1 MCVFVCVIST
11 DYYFTSFCLIK
22 SLSSFIH
29 QNSSLS
35 IKLMKQQVTEV
46 TDVLSPQ
53 PWGNVETNGLHVNCT
68 LFLIWQTIIINWW
81 SVGHIWIVKLFC
93 FGVLCLLHSSFTTG
107 PLPCSAQ
114 NGSNE
119 YSWKQLLQVD
129 LSVYHTCQN
138 GILRF
143 TYRNLPISWH
153 PFLTEEILFI
163 ISQWII
169 QTFHLDVGTRIIS
182 IKVIKKKSVSLIPH
196 KLSLRSQ
203 EWTQTFDSVIGIT
216 VVSL

>member
-1 MCVFVCVIST
+1 MRISFTFFFFLFSPRSSNYCIHTTYCFLTLGVCVFVCVIST

-46 TDVLSPQ
+46 TDVLSLQ
-53 PWGNVETNGLHVNCT
+53 PWGNVETNDLHVNCT

-119 YSWKQLLQVD
+119 YSWNSCCRLTYQ
-129 LSVYHTCQN
+129 
-138 GILRF
+138 F
-143 TYRNLPISWH
+143 TIHARMAYSAL
-153 PFLTEEILFI
+153 LTEICLFPGTPS
-163 ISQWII
+163 SQ
-169 QTFHLDVGTRIIS
+169 RRYYS
-182 IKVIKKKSVSLIPH
+182 
-196 KLSLRSQ
+196 
-203 EWTQTFDSVIGIT
+203 
-216 VVSL
+216 